1 MHTAFNQ
8 SRQHVR
14 SCARRSDRGDSVDA
28 IGPPSPS
35 ITVSFPWR
43 KAWKPQRS
51 IPSFSSSSRACAS
64 ARDPHPTAFHFPWR
78 RVTQADSVSRC
89 EGVREDAP
97 QVAEKFRRDDCPCS
111 TSPSRSSRAR
121 PFPARLLFADDTPLP
136 PSSQTYCRWARKT
149 PKPANHDK
157 LYATTQKGRPT
168 FLLDLWIH
176 NPTSQMNGPGDFVY
190 RWSVSV

>member
-1 MHTAFNQ
+1 VSALQTIREESFRIARQARSQEFTQMHTAFNQ
-8 SRQHVR
+8 RRQHVR
-14 SCARRSDRGDSVDA
+14 SCERRSDRGDSVDA

-89 EGVREDAP
+89 EGDREDAP

-136 PSSQTYCRWARKT
+136 PSSQTYCRWEDSEACQSR
-149 PKPANHDK
+149 
-157 LYATTQKGRPT
+157 QVVC
-168 FLLDLWIH
+168 H
-176 NPTSQMNGPGDFVY
+176 NSEGASDI
-190 RWSVSV
+190 SA